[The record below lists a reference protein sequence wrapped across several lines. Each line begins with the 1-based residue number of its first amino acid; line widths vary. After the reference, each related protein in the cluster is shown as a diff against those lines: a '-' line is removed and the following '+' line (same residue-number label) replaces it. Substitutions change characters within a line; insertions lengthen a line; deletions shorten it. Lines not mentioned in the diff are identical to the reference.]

1 MDSFDP
7 ASVSVPTGHVIS
19 GKLVNDARAG
29 IDIRRPSDGQIYAA
43 LPDGDAEAVD
53 HAVTAA
59 RHAFETSGWP
69 TMAPRARARILQK
82 WADLVV
88 ADAPTLGPL
97 ESVGST
103 RPIRDAMAGDVPNC
117 ADVIRFF
124 AELCDKDGGDVAAT
138 AADHLGLIIREPL
151 GVIGAITPWNFPLA
165 MAAWKIAP
173 ALAAGNAVVL
183 KPSELTPFSV
193 NRLALL
199 AVEAGI
205 PSGILNIVQG
215 RGQSVGEAICRHPG
229 IAKVSFTGS
238 TQTGAKIM
246 AICAMHG
253 TKPVTLE
260 LGGKSPQIVFADVAN
275 LPATTALV
283 ARAISGNAG
292 QVCIAGSRLIVE
304 ERIADEM
311 MAGIAKAFG
320 ALKAGATWDA
330 GTTLPP
336 IISQAQCDR
345 ISGYVDRARD
355 AGARIVCGGE
365 RLRQPQ
371 DGAYYAPTIV
381 TNVMPDAEIV
391 RDEVFGPVLTV
402 QSFRSEEE
410 AFALS
415 DHPVYALASGLHTS
429 DVNRAMRGMRRIRAG
444 TVWINRYGRSGDHSI
459 PTGGFGHS
467 GIGKD
472 LGRHAF
478 EASSRLKSVLMG
490 IGS

>member
-7 ASVSVPTGHVIS
+7 ASVSVPEGHVI
-19 GKLVNDARAG
+19 GGRLVKDAKAG
-29 IDIRRPSDGQIYAA
+29 LDIRRPSDGQIYAT

-53 HAVTAA
+53 RAARAA

-69 TMAPRARARILQK
+69 TMAPRARARLLQR
-82 WADLVV
+82 WADLIL

-138 AADHLGLIIREPL
+138 ASDHLGLIIREPL

-199 AVEAGI
+199 ALEAGI
-205 PSGILNIVQG
+205 PPGILNIVQG
-215 RGQSVGEAICRHPG
+215 RGQSVGEAICRHPA

-238 TQTGAKIM
+238 TRTGAQIM
-246 AICAMHG
+246 ATCAMNG

-260 LGGKSPQIVFADVAN
+260 LGGKSPQIVFADVPDLA
-275 LPATTALV
+275 ATTALV

-311 MAGIAKAFG
+311 MAGIATAFG

-345 ISGYVDRARD
+345 ISGYVDSARD
-355 AGARIVCGGE
+355 SGARIVCGGE

-381 TNVMPDAEIV
+381 ANVAPDAEII

-402 QSFRSEEE
+402 QSFRTEEE

-415 DHPVYALASGLHTS
+415 DHPTYALASGIHTS
-429 DVNRAMRGMRRIRAG
+429 DVGRAMRGMRRVRAG

-478 EASSRLKSVLMG
+478 EASSRLKSVLMA